1 MLGRVAVV
9 MFNTYREA
17 VRAKILHGL
26 FAMALATTGYAVVVG
41 QFTQDSA
48 SRVLSNLGSAS
59 LSLYGTFVAIVLSA
73 TALHR
78 ELELKTVFPILARP
92 ISRTEY
98 LVGKY
103 LGTVLTLAVFVAGNA
118 AVLLAALAATGAD
131 VGLQVGA
138 AALASVAGAA
148 LLGWRVPST
157 RTLAPLFAALLLLG
171 SAWWLSSAAPDDRR
185 VVVFSSMLT
194 VLEIMIVAAV
204 ATLFSSFSTPF
215 LTAVLTLGVFL
226 VGRSAD
232 TLAQL
237 PPRVFGE
244 PLHQAGELLSRVMPN
259 LMVYV
264 PERALLTGEAVAM
277 SSLSYTG
284 RAALQTLGWSLAL
297 LSVASVVFRRRDL
310 V

>member
-9 MFNTYREA
+9 LFNTYREA

-26 FAMALATTGYAVVVG
+26 FAMALATTGYCVVVG
-41 QFTQDSA
+41 QFTLNSA
-48 SRVLSNLGSAS
+48 PRVLSNLGSAA

-92 ISRTEY
+92 ISRSEY

-103 LGTVLTLAVFVAGNA
+103 LGTVFTLAVFVAGNA
-118 AVLLAALAATGAD
+118 AVLLAALACISSDDSPKVA
-131 VGLQVGA
+131 V
-138 AALASVAGAA
+138 AALASLLSAG
-148 LLGWRVPST
+148 LLWWRLPRT
-157 RTLAPLFAALLLLG
+157 RTLAPLFAALVLLG
-171 SAWWLSSAAPDDRR
+171 CSWFLCASAPDDRR
-185 VVVFSSMLT
+185 VVAFSSLLS
-194 VLEIMIVAAV
+194 VLEISIVAAL

-215 LTAVLTLGVFL
+215 LTAVLTFGVFL

-244 PLHQAGELLSRVMPN
+244 PLHRAGELLSRVVPN
-259 LMVYV
+259 LMLYV
-264 PERALLTGEAVAM
+264 PERALLTGEAVAT
-277 SSLSYTG
+277 SSLSYTA
-284 RAALQTLGWSLAL
+284 RAALVALGWSLAL
-297 LSVASVVFRRRDL
+297 LSAASVIFRRRDL

>member
-26 FAMALATTGYAVVVG
+26 FAMALATTGYCVVVG
-41 QFTQDSA
+41 QFTLSSA
-48 SRVLSNLGSAS
+48 PRVLSNLGSAA

-103 LGTVLTLAVFVAGNA
+103 LGTVFTLMVFVAGNA
-118 AVLLAALAATGAD
+118 AVLLAALATTTAD
-131 VGLQVGA
+131 AGPKVA
-138 AALASVAGAA
+138 AAAVASIGGAA
-148 LLGWRVPST
+148 LLGWRVPRT
-157 RTLAPLFAALLLLG
+157 RTIAPLFAALGLLACSWALCG
-171 SAWWLSSAAPDDRR
+171 AAPDDRR
-185 VVVFSSMLT
+185 VVAFSSLLS
-194 VLEIMIVAAV
+194 VLEISIVAAL
-204 ATLFSSFSTPF
+204 ATLFSAFSTPF
-215 LTAVLTLGVFL
+215 LTAVLTFGVFL

-232 TLAQL
+232 TLAKL
-237 PPRVFGE
+237 PARVFGE
-244 PLHQAGELLSRVMPN
+244 PVHRAGELLSAVLPN

-264 PERALLTGEAVAM
+264 PERALLTGEAMA
-277 SSLSYTG
+277 SSTLSYTA
-284 RAALQTLGWSLAL
+284 RAALAAFGWSLAL
-297 LSVASVVFRRRDL
+297 ISIASVVFRRRDL

>member
-17 VRAKILHGL
+17 VRARILHGL
-26 FAMALATTGYAVVVG
+26 FAMALGTTGYAVVVG
-41 QFTQDSA
+41 QFTQGSA
-48 SRVLSNLGSAS
+48 PRVLSNLGSAA

-92 ISRTEY
+92 ISRSEY

-103 LGTVLTLAVFVAGNA
+103 LGTVVTLAVFVAGNA
-118 AVLLAALAATGAD
+118 AVLLAALAATAS
-131 VGLQVGA
+131 GA
-138 AALASVAGAA
+138 AGKVALAALISVAGTA
-148 LLGWRVPST
+148 LLAWRMPST
-157 RTLAPLFAALLLLG
+157 RTLAPLFAALVLLACG
-171 SAWWLSSAAPDDRR
+171 WLLCTGVADDRR
-185 VVVFSSMLT
+185 VVAFSSVLT

-232 TLAQL
+232 TLGQL
-237 PPRVFGE
+237 PARVFGE
-244 PLHQAGELLSRVMPN
+244 PLHRAGELLSRVVPN

-264 PERALLTGEAVAM
+264 PERALLTGEAVSV
-277 SSLSYTG
+277 SSFVYTG
-284 RAALQTLGWSLAL
+284 RAALAALGWSLAL

>member
-9 MFNTYREA
+9 TFNTYREA

-41 QFTQDSA
+41 QFTQGSA
-48 SRVLSNLGSAS
+48 ARVLSNLGSAA

-103 LGTVLTLAVFVAGNA
+103 LGTVVTLAVFIAGNA
-118 AVLLAALAATGAD
+118 AVLLAALAATGTDA
-131 VGLQVGA
+131 GAQVAVA
-138 AALASVAGAA
+138 AVLAVAGAA

-157 RTLAPLFAALLLLG
+157 RTLAPLFAALVLLG
-171 SAWWLSSAAPDDRR
+171 SAWLLCAEAPDDRR
-185 VVVFSSMLT
+185 VVAFSSLLT
-194 VLEIMIVAAV
+194 LLEIMIVAAV

-237 PPRVFGE
+237 PARVFGE
-244 PLHQAGELLSRVMPN
+244 PVHRAGELLSRVVPN
-259 LMVYV
+259 LMIYV
-264 PERALLTGEAVAM
+264 PERALLTGEAVSV
-277 SSLSYTG
+277 SSFVYTG
-284 RAALQTLGWSLAL
+284 RAALAALGWSLAL
-297 LSVASVVFRRRDL
+297 LSVASLVFRRRDL